1 MRIPNVGTFIS
12 RRTWLRAGT
21 VLVGGAFARG
31 VSALAREVAP
41 HPLRPSDLPD
51 ALPALN
57 FHHPLDTQLASM
69 KGSSDALVAKKYMI
83 LHDEALH
90 QYETLKL
97 TATNDLRVLT
107 ATSDFVLKPG
117 TEPAYFSKVFDKLPI
132 KPIEHSKDFYDYA
145 PDPDPKVTAFW
156 VDFANLQLGG
166 GVFGHGFVQEEIM
179 CCEAPELAN
188 AAALSPGLR
197 TRSPGKEVLAGS
209 PTPVI
214 LMGVHRVIEFY
225 SDRPGHPYGTDEFRA
240 LDIHRPQDYIRRLN
254 PAVQFNVLAM
264 AAPHLPDRTPEQ
276 QFGRDTIHDLFN
288 TFVAGFTLA
297 AESAKAE
304 GRHATVNT
312 GKIGSGDFNNNS
324 NVVYVLQGLAAELV
338 GVNLRFWGYA
348 DWEVDLAGRYYAA
361 IRQKVDFGTTTV
373 AQVLEVAHRILAAAL
388 VEDLLPKENRL
399 EANLYGE
406 PNASYQLRTSTDLQ
420 HWVEGDKVTLSRVPA
435 AVSVPAPSGGGP
447 VFLRAD
453 AL

>member
-1 MRIPNVGTFIS
+1 MQTPNVGTLTS

-21 VLVGGAFARG
+21 ILFGGAFTHG
-31 VSALAREVAP
+31 VPALAEKVAP
-41 HPLRPSDLPD
+41 HALRPTDEPD

-69 KGSSDALVAKKYMI
+69 KGSSDPLVAKKYMI

-90 QYETLKL
+90 HFESLKL
-97 TATNDLRVLT
+97 TATNDLRVLPD
-107 ATSDFVLKPG
+107 TSDFVLKPG
-117 TEPAYFSKVFDKLPI
+117 TEPAYFGRPFVKLPI
-132 KPIEHSKDFYDYA
+132 KPIEPIKDFYDYA

-156 VDFANLQLGG
+156 TDFANLQLGG

-179 CCEAPELAN
+179 CCEVPELAN
-188 AAALSPGLR
+188 AAALSPGLH

-225 SDRPGHPYGTDEFRA
+225 SDRPGHPYGTEEFKA
-240 LDIHRPQDYIRRLN
+240 LDVHRPQDYIRLLSS
-254 PAVQFNVLAM
+254 AVQFNVLAM
-264 AAPHLPDRTPEQ
+264 AAPHLPDRSPEH
-276 QFGRDTIHDLFN
+276 QFGRDTLHDLFN

-297 AESAKAE
+297 AEAAKSE

-312 GKIGSGDFNNNS
+312 GKIGSGDFNNNP

-338 GVNLRFWGYA
+338 GVNLRLWGYSTVEA
-348 DWEVDLAGRYYAA
+348 KRAGYYYEA
-361 IRQKVDFGTTTV
+361 IRRQVTFGVTPV
-373 AQVLEVAHRILAAAL
+373 IGVLEVAHRVLKAAL
-388 VEDLLPKENRL
+388 VEDLVPHGNRL
-399 EANLYGE
+399 EGNLYGE
-406 PNASYQLRTSTDLQ
+406 PEGTYQLRTSPDLQ
-420 HWVEGDKVTLSRVPA
+420 NWVDGETVTLSQNPT
-435 AVSVPAPSGGGP
+435 AVSVPAPAGGGP

-453 AL
+453 VP